1 MREVDGEKNLPVF
14 LRVMNMEK
22 EINKE
27 LRSLVHWSQLKG
39 LPFGL
44 LRAGNFWV
52 PHPRQDLANIRD
64 PFAKHFLK
72 ENEKKKK

>member
-14 LRVMNMEK
+14 LREMIMEK
-22 EINKE
+22 EINEE

-44 LRAGNFWV
+44 L
-52 PHPRQDLANIRD
+52 
-64 PFAKHFLK
+64 
-72 ENEKKKK
+72 